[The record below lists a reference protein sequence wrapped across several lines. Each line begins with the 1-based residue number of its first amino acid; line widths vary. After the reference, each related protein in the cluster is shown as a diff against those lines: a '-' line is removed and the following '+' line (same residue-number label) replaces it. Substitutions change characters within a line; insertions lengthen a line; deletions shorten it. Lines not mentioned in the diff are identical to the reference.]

1 MNKQPIEIKAS
12 SEIINPKAEGGGQ
25 ETFNWESSGHYF
37 QVGETHYITYQEE
50 WEGQKSQVR
59 IKLNAN
65 KDLTIQRQFDQSKII
80 MPFSYQTP
88 TLIYY
93 PIFQDQALE
102 FEGFLKTVDYE
113 ELASDWQALTIAYQ
127 LSQDDHVLGHYKIR
141 LQYRP
146 IMR

>member
-1 MNKQPIEIKAS
+1 MNKQPIEIQAS
-12 SEIINPKAEGGGQ
+12 SEIISPKAEGEGQ

-37 QVGETHYITYQEE
+37 QVGDTHYIAYQEE

-65 KDLTIQRQFDQSKII
+65 KDLTIQRQFDQSKIV

-93 PIFQDQALE
+93 PISQDQALE
-102 FEGFLKTVDYE
+102 FEGFLKTVEHE
-113 ELASDWQALTIAYQ
+113 ELASDWQVLTIAYQ
-127 LSQDDHVLGHYKIR
+127 LSQDDRVLGHYKIR